1 MCLLSLC
8 VGQVSAA
15 ASSFCSNLVGGSL
28 CPSPQHLGW
37 CLASGLWCSWQ
48 STSQQQAHASLS
60 CWLACAFFFGTL
72 APPAFSC
79 WGHGQSHLTPQAVR
93 CALSLVLDCSRAAC
107 ALWCAPCCAQCMFC
121 NYKAAVGHFPS
132 TAAELLCQGFHSF
145 GGQAQQGIH
154 TPACRLLCCPVAPAT
169 AAFVCPGSH
178 VKPPCL
184 CAVSVCFPLWS
195 TPGLWQQQGWLRLHS
210 VID

>member
-1 MCLLSLC
+1 MAKHFAAAGACIAVLLAGLC
-8 VGQVSAA
+8 VFLWYTSAT
-15 ASSFCSNLVGGSL
+15 SL
-28 CPSPQHLGW
+28 QLLGPRSESPHPSGCAL
-37 CLASGLWCSWQ
+37 C
-48 STSQQQAHASLS
+48 TLS
-60 CWLACAFFFGTL
+60 CVGLQPGCL
-72 APPAFSC
+72 C
-79 WGHGQSHLTPQAVR
+79 IMVR
-93 CALSLVLDCSRAAC
+93 SMVR
-107 ALWCAPCCAQCMFC
+107 CMFC
-121 NYKAAVGHFPS
+121 NYTAAVGHFPS

-195 TPGLWQQQGWLRLHS
+195 TPGLLQQQGWLRLHS